1 MQPNDMRAE
10 LIRVAEATAATEEQ
24 MAATLEWMAEIR
36 PDHAER
42 LRTLGKTAGE
52 NAAHMR
58 RWVRTCSARPQ
69 HR

>member
-1 MQPNDMRAE
+1 M
-10 LIRVAEATAATEEQ
+10 AEATAATAEQ
-24 MAATLEWMAEIR
+24 IAATLEWMAEIR

-42 LRTLGKTAGE
+42 RRILGKTAEE

-58 RWVRTCSARPQ
+58 RWVETCSARPQ